1 MKINSLHTYSW
12 KLKMAALLFHTGPMH
27 DAPLVCIN
35 LIRGPAVASGKSPH
49 ERAPRVQVASSGP
62 DTELC
67 RQRSSFSVPALSR
80 LRLRQDSGDFREA
93 APRQREESAGQTKF
107 GSFMIYDRRIL
118 PESRRLLSPDIP
130 GLLMPVTWT
139 GSLLSVAG
147 SPEFLVSLGFHQA
160 RVLQCHTTRVPLRIV
175 LSHFGFSFPRPR
187 LRENIATR
195 N

>member
-1 MKINSLHTYSW
+1 MEAIAKNGCITFPH
-12 KLKMAALLFHTGPMH
+12 GP

-35 LIRGPAVASGKSPH
+35 LIRGPAVASLLMRELQESKWPVLD
-49 ERAPRVQVASSGP
+49 RIQSSQ
-62 DTELC
+62 LC

-93 APRQREESAGQTKF
+93 APRQREESAGQEVQTKF

-130 GLLMPVTWT
+130 GLRMPVTWT
-139 GSLLSVAG
+139 GSLLSAAQ
-147 SPEFLVSLGFHQA
+147 SSEFLVSLGFHPA
-160 RVLQCHTTRVPLRIV
+160 RGLQCHTARVPLRAV
-175 LSHFGFSFPRPR
+175 LSHFGFSFPWPR

>member
-1 MKINSLHTYSW
+1 MYQFDQR
-12 KLKMAALLFHTGPMH
+12 AG
-27 DAPLVCIN
+27 
-35 LIRGPAVASGKSPH
+35 SGKSPH

-62 DTELC
+62 DTELR

-93 APRQREESAGQTKF
+93 APRQREESAGQEVQTKF

-130 GLLMPVTWT
+130 GLRMPVTWT
-139 GSLLSVAG
+139 GSLLSAAH

-160 RVLQCHTTRVPLRIV
+160 RGLQCHTARVPLRAV
-175 LSHFGFSFPRPR
+175 LSHFGFSFPFAPAE
-187 LRENIATR
+187 REYR
-195 N
+195 NQKLI

>member
-1 MKINSLHTYSW
+1 MEAIAKNGCITFPH
-12 KLKMAALLFHTGPMH
+12 GP

-35 LIRGPAVASGKSPH
+35 LIRGPAVASLLMRELQESKWPVLD
-49 ERAPRVQVASSGP
+49 RIQSSQ
-62 DTELC
+62 LC

-93 APRQREESAGQTKF
+93 APRQREESAGQEVQTKF

-130 GLLMPVTWT
+130 GLRMPVTWT
-139 GSLLSVAG
+139 GSLLSAAL
-147 SPEFLVSLGFHQA
+147 SPEFLVSLGFHPA
-160 RVLQCHTTRVPLRIV
+160 RGLQCHTARVPLRAV
-175 LSHFGFSFPRPR
+175 LSHFGFSFPWPQ